1 MWVMKI
7 EYDPNKK
14 KHGVSFEMVHYF
26 DFDTAIYALDTRFEY
41 GENRFNAVGY
51 MKNGIYSLT
60 FTETE
65 EGIRVISF
73 RKSTKIERKRYEQHN
88 PI

>member
-7 EYDPNKK
+7 EYDPNKNKANIK

-41 GENRFNAVGY
+41 GENRLI
-51 MKNGIYSLT
+51 MQP
-60 FTETE
+60 
-65 EGIRVISF
+65 SF
-73 RKSTKIERKRYEQHN
+73 CKIHF
-88 PI
+88 